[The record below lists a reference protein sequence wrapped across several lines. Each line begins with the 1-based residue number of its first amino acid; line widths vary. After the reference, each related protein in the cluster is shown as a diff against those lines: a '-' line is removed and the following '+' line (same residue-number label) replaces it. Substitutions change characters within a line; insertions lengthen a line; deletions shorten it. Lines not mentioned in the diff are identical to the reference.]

1 MSRAKLRFSPGHGWW
16 DSIQF
21 STKVIFSCASGYLS
35 FVIRGELSSVDDIF
49 MLEPETSLQLI
60 NLRPRLEALTAIWLS
75 TSDRLAEIRVP
86 DFGSKIDRGLSVF
99 LGRIGL
105 SDIGFVGNGFNMKR
119 SSQKYFTKV
128 GEGFFHT
135 CSSPSLSC
143 SSPLRNLGTLVSVRK
158 IEVEYWTTN
167 PPG

>member
-1 MSRAKLRFSPGHGWW
+1 MLRFSPGHSWW

-119 SSQKYFTKV
+119 SSKKYFTKV

-143 SSPLRNLGTLVSVRK
+143 SSPLWNLGTFVSVRK
-158 IEVEYWTTN
+158 IEVQYWTTT
-167 PPG
+167 PARLT